1 MYNSSR
7 IRVNFSRK
15 CWEKTGGFVTFD
27 MRICKLASK
36 KGSFSR
42 RPPFLCFIGKIFK
55 GKKIEFW
62 ITIAKVHY
70 FLNKPNFSSKKMLK
84 SIKKTQNNI
93 LYSFLCVRK
102 VLFYNTLCKWWRKT
116 VLIRFFV
123 KNTNLLHFWCNKNYQ
138 FICYLEFV

>member
-15 CWEKTGGFVTFD
+15 CWEKTGRFVTFD
-27 MRICKLASK
+27 MRVCKQTSK

-62 ITIAKVHY
+62 ITFAKVHY

-93 LYSFLCVRK
+93 LFYLSGSWK
-102 VLFYNTLCKWWRKT
+102 VLFYNTLR
-116 VLIRFFV
+116 
-123 KNTNLLHFWCNKNYQ
+123 
-138 FICYLEFV
+138 

>member
-1 MYNSSR
+1 MLG
-7 IRVNFSRK
+7 
-15 CWEKTGGFVTFD
+15 ETGGFVTFD
-27 MRICKLASK
+27 MRVCKLASK

-84 SIKKTQNNI
+84 SIKKHKIIFYI
-93 LYSFLCVRK
+93 LSCVLGK
-102 VLFYNTLCKWWRKT
+102 CCFITLYVNDDEK
-116 VLIRFFV
+116 L
-123 KNTNLLHFWCNKNYQ
+123 Y
-138 FICYLEFV
+138 